1 MATKFKM
8 PDNKTTIA
16 IVTAIVLLF
25 VIAIT
30 GTVVFLNDKG
40 KAEAADVEKIGQQD
54 SERNQEQQINEQ
66 GQDENQEVN
75 QEHTQVN
82 EEQIDNQQTADT
94 TVTINQNTET
104 VRTDNIQES
113 TIERVETVEI
123 PEQQVSEGH
132 YIGWIPME
140 VTNSLASSQINV
152 TNNNDIKITK
162 KATTKSGENLVTN
175 GEEITYSITV
185 KNNGIKGVGA
195 LEVKDRVPENT
206 TYVKNSAVDEAEE
219 VVENENVIGLV
230 WKIDLKAGEEKT
242 VSFRVTVN
250 ANATGVIKNVA
261 LANGETTNV
270 VENSIVG
277 VVKTA
282 TIDGKKEQDVAKVG
296 DKITYTITVKNTG
309 NVSGR
314 ANVQDTELQNLIN
327 NKILE
332 IDEESKEI
340 ANKLIEGTTVDV
352 PASDEGTISFTAKV
366 INASGAIKNIA
377 VVGESKSE
385 VTIETDG
392 LVIEKDAKLVP
403 TKKAY
408 KDAECMQEVD
418 INNEADNFK
427 PGETVYYKL
436 SVTNEGKVA
445 GNAILTDDLPSY
457 LENYAIVQGNANASL
472 NLSKVTWN
480 VTNLNVGVTE
490 SIIVKGTVKQIIQY
504 KDLSTRNGSE
514 TETTARLF
522 VRKDGKIPYEGT
534 KTPYSTQLYT
544 GTVGTVYLKANQAV
558 AYGDLSKSDIYDLI
572 NRNNNIMDMVQKG
585 VSFNDLKIALA
596 RQGITLADDEVI
608 IWYVIKKEDDG
619 WHIDGAIRKISDLQ
633 KVTNILN
640 MVQAGKTQTATADI
654 KLSTIATNIVRENSI
669 VLRPKMIQ
677 TTLNPYSTCFD
688 IVSNNVENNVNTNKT
703 EQDEIKIN
711 VVETTKIEKTENE
724 ESSVD
729 VNIEGGNDKDKDED
743 TILEDKAKI
752 ETETEV
758 EEKTSMKDES
768 QESDENVVN
777 EI

>member
-1 MATKFKM
+1 MATNFKM
-8 PDNKTTIA
+8 PNNKTTIA
-16 IVTAIVLLF
+16 IVIAIVLLF
-25 VIAIT
+25 VIAII
-30 GTVVFLNDKG
+30 GTVVFLKDKG
-40 KAEAADVEKIGQQD
+40 KTEAADLEKFGQQD
-54 SERNQEQQINEQ
+54 LEQNQEQQINEQ

-75 QEHTQVN
+75 QE
-82 EEQIDNQQTADT
+82 QIYNQQTVDT
-94 TVTINQNTET
+94 TVTTNQNTQT

-132 YIGWIPME
+132 YIGWTPME
-140 VTNSLASSQINV
+140 VTNSMASTQINV

-162 KATTKSGENLVTN
+162 KAITKSGENLVTN
-175 GEEITYSITV
+175 GEEITYSIIV
-185 KNNGIKGVGA
+185 RNNGIKDVDN
-195 LEVKDRVPENT
+195 LEVKDRIPENT
-206 TYVKNSAVDEAEE
+206 TYVKDSAGDGVEE
-219 VVENENVIGLV
+219 VVENKNIIGLV

-242 VSFRVTVN
+242 VSFKVIVN
-250 ANATGVIKNVA
+250 ANVAGVIKNVA

-270 VENSIVG
+270 VENSIVE

-282 TIDGKKEQDVAKVG
+282 TIDGKKDGEAAKVG

-309 NVSGR
+309 NVSGT
-314 ANVQDTELQNLIN
+314 ANVQDIELKNLID

-352 PASDEGTISFTAKV
+352 PANGEGTISFVAKV
-366 INASGAIKNIA
+366 INVNGAIKNIA

-392 LVIEKDAKLVP
+392 LVVEEYAKLVP

-408 KDAECMQEVD
+408 KDVECTHEVD

-436 SVTNEGKVA
+436 SVTNEGKVT
-445 GNAILTDDLPSY
+445 GNATLTDDLPSY
-457 LENYAIVQGNANASL
+457 LENYAIVQSNANVSL

-480 VTNLNVGVTE
+480 VTNLDVGETE
-490 SIIVKGTVKQIIQY
+490 SVIVKGTVKQIVQY

-522 VRKDGKIPYEGT
+522 VRKDGQIPYEGT

-544 GTVGTVYLKANQAV
+544 GTVGTVYLKASQAI

-572 NRNNNIMDMVQKG
+572 NRNNNIMNMVQKG

-640 MVQAGKTQTATADI
+640 MIQLGNNQTATATADI

-669 VLRPKMIQ
+669 VSKPKMTQ
-677 TTLNPYSTCFD
+677 TTLYPYSTHLD
-688 IVSNNVENNVNTNKT
+688 VVSNNVENNVKINKV
-703 EQDEIKIN
+703 EQHDTQTN
-711 VVETTKIEKTENE
+711 VVEITKIEKIENE
-724 ESSVD
+724 ESSV
-729 VNIEGGNDKDKDED
+729 NLNEESGNEKDKGED
-743 TILEDKAKI
+743 IILEDKTEIGTEAKI
-752 ETETEV
+752 EEI
-758 EEKTSMKDES
+758 SSIKDES
-768 QESDENVVN
+768 QESYPGTEDEM
-777 EI
+777 